1 MTPATPTKMCLRIVL
16 TPFFAPWLISVRSH
30 LVKNRRRGVTLNRR
44 RPRGPRQGTG
54 CRPGREKE
62 CGRRQ
67 DGEYVCVRRKLKIAD
82 RIGSDHVRAPC
93 ASDRAGARTNR
104 GEIMKPRWLRRFAVV
119 SSSVAIALAIDPLW
133 AQQGAAG
140 GEWRSYAG
148 DLGATKYSPLS
159 QIDARN
165 FGTLRVVWRWQS
177 ADRFLSRTI
186 PGRGEVWANAS
197 LTFDQLNKADPKRWR
212 DGEPPTITNF
222 KATP

>member
-1 MTPATPTKMCLRIVL
+1 
-16 TPFFAPWLISVRSH
+16 
-30 LVKNRRRGVTLNRR
+30 
-44 RPRGPRQGTG
+44 
-54 CRPGREKE
+54 
-62 CGRRQ
+62 
-67 DGEYVCVRRKLKIAD
+67 
-82 RIGSDHVRAPC
+82 
-93 ASDRAGARTNR
+93 
-104 GEIMKPRWLRRFAVV
+104 MKRRWLRRFAVV

-212 DGEPPTITNF
+212 EPDALRQQVAHQKILPGSPAPCFLVFETLRREAVLFHQGGEALGEEDAEFLPDLARDGGQ
-222 KATP
+222 